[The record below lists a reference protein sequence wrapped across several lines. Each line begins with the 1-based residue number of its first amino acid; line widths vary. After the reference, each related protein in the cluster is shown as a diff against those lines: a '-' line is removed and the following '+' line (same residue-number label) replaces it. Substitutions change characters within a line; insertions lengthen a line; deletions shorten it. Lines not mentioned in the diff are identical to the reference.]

1 MEEEL
6 AKLNTNKGITVKDVS
21 SEEFIKAFAT
31 YLKKSGKFEI
41 PEWTQYVK
49 TGCFKELSPYDPDW
63 LYVRGAAIAR
73 QVYMRRHVGIT
84 SLSDKFGGS
93 QRRGVAPNIHRRGAR
108 KIIRHCLQQLTKM
121 DIIGLVK
128 IDHEDGGS
136 VSDGRAITRKDITD
150 MDRIAYLLKKQT
162 A

>member
-1 MEEEL
+1 MEAEL

-21 SEEFIKAFAT
+21 SEEFIKAFAA

-41 PEWTQYVK
+41 PEWAQFVK
-49 TGCFKELSPYDPDW
+49 TGCFKDLSPYDSDW
-63 LYVRGAAIAR
+63 LYVRAAAIAR
-73 QVYMRRHVGIT
+73 QVYMRRQVGIT
-84 SLSDKFGGS
+84 SLSDHFGGA
-93 QRRGVAPNIHRRGAR
+93 QRRGVAPNIHRRSAR

-121 DIIGLVK
+121 DVVGLIK
-128 IDHEDGGS
+128 IDNEDGGT
-136 VSDGRAITRKDITD
+136 VTDGRAITRKGVID